1 MGNLGVSEL
10 ILILVLGI
18 VFLFIFFVWPYWRIF
33 KKAGFSPAL
42 SLLMLVPIANI
53 VMIFFLAF
61 AEWPALKNID
71 KHVV

>member
-10 ILILVLGI
+10 LLILVLGI
-18 VFLFIFFVWPYWRIF
+18 IALLALFVWPYWRIF

-53 VMIFFLAF
+53 VMVFFLAF
-61 AEWPALKNID
+61 ADWPALQQTD
-71 KHVV
+71 HRVA

>member
-1 MGNLGVSEL
+1 MGSLGVNEL

-18 VFLFIFFVWPYWRIF
+18 IFLFIFFAWPYWRIF

-53 VMIFFLAF
+53 VMLFFLAF
-61 AEWPALKNID
+61 ADWPALKNTD
-71 KHVV
+71 QHVV